1 MREAFRKEM
10 SDIQVAKDKKQ
21 KKIDKKHKEHEEQVK
36 YHIGEKRKREELVQ
50 RNKTRLQQE
59 QDAQAVAVEKEV
71 ADKLAK
77 ADNIRLSVA
86 LNRMQ
91 ETSQQQQ

>member
-36 YHIGEKRKREELVQ
+36 YQIGEKRKREELVQ

-59 QDAQAVAVEKEV
+59 EDAKAAAVEKGG
-71 ADKLAK
+71 
-77 ADNIRLSVA
+77 
-86 LNRMQ
+86 
-91 ETSQQQQ
+91 